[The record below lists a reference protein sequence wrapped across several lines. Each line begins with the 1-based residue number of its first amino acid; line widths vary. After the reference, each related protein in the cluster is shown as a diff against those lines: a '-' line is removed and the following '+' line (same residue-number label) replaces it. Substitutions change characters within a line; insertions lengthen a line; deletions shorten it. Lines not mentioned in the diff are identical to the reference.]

1 MTTTCAEDF
10 IEASLRLTFPV
21 QSFQL

>member
-10 IEASLRLTFPV
+10 IEASLRLHFPV
-21 QSFQL
+21 QSFRL